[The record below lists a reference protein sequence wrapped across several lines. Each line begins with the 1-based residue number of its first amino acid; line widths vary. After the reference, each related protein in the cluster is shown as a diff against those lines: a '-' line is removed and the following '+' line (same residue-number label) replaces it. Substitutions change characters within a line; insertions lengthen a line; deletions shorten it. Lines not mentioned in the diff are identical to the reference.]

1 MTNKRTDP
9 HPSLYTSSFRY
20 RKAIN
25 ELNNRLMEG
34 FLVKSLNAVRT
45 NDIRPS
51 IISFWGVYLMPRP
64 QGVVVYS
71 FTPSRLH
78 GFTASRLHGFTPSR
92 LHGFTPSRLHA
103 FTASRLHGFTP
114 SRLHGFTPSRL
125 HAFTPSRLHAFTPSR
140 LHGFTPS
147 RLHASIICEIF
158 PVILIMILSIEQLN
172 DSKQVTYSPVEC

>member
-1 MTNKRTDP
+1 MTNKRTDPP

-20 RKAIN
+20 RKAIS

-71 FTPSRLH
+71 FTASRLHGFTAFTASRLH
-78 GFTASRLHGFTPSR
+78 GFTASRLHGFT
-92 LHGFTPSRLHA
+92 A
-103 FTASRLHGFTP
+103 
-114 SRLHGFTPSRL
+114 SRL
-125 HAFTPSRLHAFTPSR
+125 HAFTPVLFVRSF
-140 LHGFTPS
+140 
-147 RLHASIICEIF
+147 
-158 PVILIMILSIEQLN
+158 LSSL
-172 DSKQVTYSPVEC
+172 S